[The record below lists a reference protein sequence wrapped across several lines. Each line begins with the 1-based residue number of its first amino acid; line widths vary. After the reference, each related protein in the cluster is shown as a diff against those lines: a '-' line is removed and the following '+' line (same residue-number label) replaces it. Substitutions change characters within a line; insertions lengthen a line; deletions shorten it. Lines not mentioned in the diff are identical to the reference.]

1 MLFNMSHMAMVVGI
15 MVVNL
20 VVVMVLLTTIIK
32 TMMMMMM
39 MAIHFDLENLII
51 VN

>member
-1 MLFNMSHMAMVVGI
+1 MLFNMSHMATVVGI
-15 MVVNL
+15 VVVNL
-20 VVVMVLLTTIIK
+20 VVVVVLLTTIIE
-32 TMMMMMM
+32 TMMMMM

>member
-1 MLFNMSHMAMVVGI
+1 LFNISHMAIMVGI
-15 MVVNL
+15 VIINSI
-20 VVVMVLLTTIIK
+20 VVVVLLMTIMETI
-32 TMMMMMM
+32 MMM